1 MFPGEFPFFA
11 GLLNFHWSI
20 RNQITIFYQLYRH
33 QPPFSHDFPQV
44 FPGFFP
50 SFPRIFPQVFP
61 EFSQVVPIQNPQ
73 RRPKD
78 YELLVFS
85 EQDTVFVPPG
95 PAEGLGD
102 GALRT
107 DSPVD
112 VMS

>member
-44 FPGFFP
+44 FPGF
-50 SFPRIFPQVFP
+50 
-61 EFSQVVPIQNPQ
+61 SQVVPIQNPQ

-85 EQDTVFVPPG
+85 EQDTVFVHRELLKDLETAPLGQPG
-95 PAEGLGD
+95 G
-102 GALRT
+102 RH
-107 DSPVD
+107 
-112 VMS
+112 VMMGFFDH